1 MREAKRLELHKLPG
15 QGKSETLSI
24 NPETIHLACIRAVDA
39 TELVHW
45 YLVEL
50 SSLFES
56 IKALDNNEFS
66 TINRL
71 AELGKYLCAD
81 WAGTAD
87 CAREEVVRHLQVLN
101 SMMSAKGEKHV

>member
-1 MREAKRLELHKLPG
+1 MKAKATQSVGKQASEGRPDTLP
-15 QGKSETLSI
+15 I
-24 NPETIHLACIRAVDA
+24 NPEAIHRACIGAVDA

-56 IKALDNNEFS
+56 IKALDANEFS
-66 TINRL
+66 TITRL

-81 WAGTAD
+81 WANTAD
-87 CAREEVVRHLQVLN
+87 CAREDVARHVEVLH
-101 SMMSAKGEKHV
+101 SMLYPKGETNV

>member
-1 MREAKRLELHKLPG
+1 MKEQSTKVMAESSSQPNLEA
-15 QGKSETLSI
+15 
-24 NPETIHLACIRAVDA
+24 IHQACIGAVDA

-56 IKALDNNEFS
+56 IKALNEDESS
-66 TINRL
+66 TIARL

-81 WAGTAD
+81 WANTAN
-87 CAREEVVRHLQVLN
+87 CAREEVAQHLEILN
-101 SMMSAKGEKHV
+101 SMMAPEGEKHV

>member
-1 MREAKRLELHKLPG
+1 MNAQITKTTVKPPRDGKPASLP
-15 QGKSETLSI
+15 I
-24 NPETIHLACIRAVDA
+24 NPEVIHRACISDVDA
-39 TELVHW
+39 SELVYW

-66 TINRL
+66 TITRL

-81 WAGTAD
+81 WANTAN
-87 CAREEVVRHLQVLN
+87 CAREDVAQHLDVLN
-101 SMMSAKGEKHV
+101 SIMSAKGEKHV